1 MSAPQSAVNFVR
13 ALGVP
18 GEILFYGPTRSQA
31 AILNSVSPA
40 YNIIGATAFGVL
52 TAASDQNP
60 NAPIVAKAGNLNT
73 LFFAGILVNPK
84 SYSSNGGAGGPLS
97 ATLTLPNNQNAELLT
112 MGEIIVTM
120 PAACAVGDLVICDN
134 TTGALATVPAGTSD
148 PGGGKSFVP
157 NATVTRYSPTGG
169 GLAAIR
175 LTN

>member
-18 GEILFYGPTRSQA
+18 GEILFAGPTRSQA
-31 AILNSVSPA
+31 AILNSALAS

-52 TAASDQNP
+52 TAALDTDP

-84 SYSSNGGAGGPLS
+84 SYSSNGGSGGPLTP
-97 ATLTLPNNQNAELLT
+97 TLTLPNAQNAELLS
-112 MGEIIVTM
+112 MGEIVVTL
-120 PAACAVGDLVICDN
+120 PATCNVGDLVICDN
-134 TTGALATVPAGTSD
+134 TTGALATVPAGTTD

-157 NATVTRYSPTGG
+157 NATVTRYSPSAG